1 MNVTDL
7 KRAAYKTVDERGQ
20 PVVQIPLKVW
30 EEFVGEE
37 ELEPEIPQ
45 YERIKRLLDSW
56 KNEPDDKDD
65 AWWDDFMQF
74 LKDNRVS
81 FEERDLNWGDA

>member
-1 MNVTDL
+1 MNLTDL
-7 KRAAYKTVDERGQ
+7 KRAVHKTLDDKGQ
-20 PVVQIPLKVW
+20 PVVQIPLDVW

-37 ELEPEIPQ
+37 FEPELPQ
-45 YERIKRLLDSW
+45 HERIKRLLDSW